1 MMNKKPRSNEVMWYI
16 LGGYFIIVGLVSMQS
31 LNIWTGIL
39 FVLAGVTLF
48 PVLYKNFNSK
58 YKKYIRIIIPGAF
71 YKMAAI
77 SAVIT
82 VLISGCAEMN
92 SKTVPEPETITT
104 EEAVEEEEEPEEDTE
119 IKSLHFGESEAEMEI
134 NSSKE
139 IILEVSPENFE
150 VQDLELCSSNNEVAF
165 LEKSEEQNENGKLK
179 LQLKSGSEGECEVF
193 VKSSNEIESNRVF
206 VKVTD
211 SQKHEEENNQE
222 EDPQPEETPAEETV
236 QETKKEETP
245 AQENYQKPKET
256 KTETKSNSNSNKSQQ
271 SGSSKPNTNNT
282 HGAHIYCT
290 PKGKRYHFDP
300 DCGGKNSRETTWAEA
315 QARGLTPCKKCAK

>member
-48 PVLYKNFNSK
+48 PILYKNFNSK

-71 YKMAAI
+71 YKMAVI
-77 SAVIT
+77 SAVIAA
-82 VLISGCAEMN
+82 LISGCAEMN
-92 SKTVPEPETITT
+92 SKPVPEPETITT
-104 EEAVEEEEEPEEDTE
+104 EEAVEEEEEQDKE

-165 LEKSEEQNENGKLK
+165 LEKYEEQNENGKLK

-222 EDPQPEETPAEETV
+222 ENPQPEETPTDKTV

-290 PKGKRYHFDP
+290 PKGKRYHFAP
-300 DCGGKNSRETTWAEA
+300 DCGGKNSRETTWTEA